1 MTLPDVCPLDS
12 SQKCKGKEC
21 HLFRVEWRTN
31 EPICEIGYSSTS
43 KVNSGRAGRKQD
55 TYAEET
61 FRKLNKKQPPA
72 LASRITRSEKG
83 DWVPSHTVPSRARP
97 EEPAWRTEEKPIR
110 ESTGTALKEGSAGK
124 PGGRYQESNLANLS
138 PAEKFDPEP
147 YEAERASLRL
157 ESRLKREQAEEAE
170 RVMEVKKAR
179 EAESLPPKPKLQE
192 RVTSRN
198 RNATIIEACDCSEEP
213 CEFSP
218 GRGDKPGKSAEFKDK
233 HKKLDKVMDL
243 DLPDNYE
250 EEFWS

>member
-43 KVNSGRAGRKQD
+43 KVNSGRAGRQQD

-72 LASRITRSEKG
+72 LTSRITRSEKG
-83 DWVPSHTVPSRARP
+83 DWVPSHTVPSQARP
-97 EEPAWRTEEKPIR
+97 EEPIWRTEEKPIR
-110 ESTGTALKEGSAGK
+110 ESTGTTFNEESAGK
-124 PGGRYQESNLANLS
+124 SGGKCQESNLENLN
-138 PAEKFDPEP
+138 PAERFDSDP

-170 RVMEVKKAR
+170 KALEVKKAR
-179 EAESLPPKPKLQE
+179 ETESLPPKPKLQE
-192 RVTSRN
+192 RVISRN
-198 RNATIIEACDCSEEP
+198 RNATIIEACDGSEEP

-218 GRGDKPGKSAEFKDK
+218 GRGDQLGKSADLKEKR
-233 HKKLDKVMDL
+233 KKLDKVMDL